1 MFLTGRASCPAT
13 DPFKLYPMDLR
24 QLEMFQAIVESGSFT
39 RAGERLFVSQSAIS
53 RQIKLLEQELGDQIF
68 RRIHR
73 RVHLTPA
80 GEILLRYT
88 RKIFNDLRQMNSEI
102 SDLTHLRRG
111 SLHLAGGMSVCTY
124 LFPQLLTEYQR
135 RYPQVALRIATG
147 VTEEILRMIRANE
160 VDLALLSLPFD
171 DPDLEV
177 IPALTE
183 ELVLLMPRDHPLA
196 AREKIEFADLAAY
209 TFIHF
214 ERGSNTR
221 KVIDQ
226 IFREEKVVF
235 QNTMELQNVE
245 ITKPLVA
252 RGLGI
257 SIVPYPA
264 VATESSRVGLVYRR
278 IGDRR
283 IYREMGWVML
293 KSDYMSRAVEKLLSL
308 FEEKRSQFTISE
320 P

>member
-1 MFLTGRASCPAT
+1 
-13 DPFKLYPMDLR
+13 MDLR

-53 RQIKLLEQELGDQIF
+53 RQIKLLESELGDQIF

-73 RVHLTPA
+73 RVHLTPT
-80 GEILLRYT
+80 GEILLRYS

-135 RYPQVALRIATG
+135 RYPNVAVRIATG

-171 DPDLEV
+171 DPDLEAAH
-177 IPALTE
+177 ALTE
-183 ELVLLMPRDHPLA
+183 ELVLLMPEGHPLSDL
-196 AREKIEFADLAAY
+196 KQVEFADLAGY

-226 IFREEKVVF
+226 IFREEKVQF

-252 RGLGI
+252 KGLGI

-264 VATESSRVGLVYRR
+264 VATPASRAGLVYRR
-278 IGDRR
+278 IGRRR
-283 IYREMGWVML
+283 IYRELGWVYL
-293 KSDYMSRAVEKLLSL
+293 RSDYMSRAVEKLLVL
-308 FEEKRSQFTISE
+308 FEEMKPRLTTVE